1 MNKFL
6 VFAIAAVLLA
16 SCQTQK
22 QAYYQKAKVQV
33 LSERCDQA
41 FPHHCRSKIRRE
53 SAAEFEVD
61 TTELEYR

>member
-6 VFAIAAVLLA
+6 VFALTLLLA

-22 QAYYQKAKVQV
+22 QAYYQKAPVEV

-53 SAAEFEVD
+53 SGAEFEVD
-61 TTELEYR
+61 STELEYR

>member
-6 VFAIAAVLLA
+6 VFSLALLLA

-33 LSERCDQA
+33 LSEHCDEA
-41 FPHHCRSKIRRE
+41 YPHHCRSKIRRE
-53 SAAEFEVD
+53 SGAEFEVNSA
-61 TTELEYR
+61 ELEYK

>member
-6 VFAIAAVLLA
+6 VFAIVAVFLA

-33 LSERCDQA
+33 LSERCDEA
-41 FPHHCRSKIRRE
+41 YPHHCRSKIRRE
-53 SAAEFEVD
+53 SGAEFEVNS
-61 TTELEYR
+61 TELEYK